1 MESRAVRDRDR
12 DQSKGAS
19 ASRKR
24 GRGSLEGA
32 EEHEGPSPGAGVGP
46 RGVPGSGI
54 GGRVFEDVD
63 AELKKIR
70 DLGVKSGS
78 VPRDQAVAVDFL
90 LEWLQDTVKVC
101 RLELEAYVSSV
112 TGEAPDNLDR
122 VWCRRMSAISAEQIW
137 GTYMDVEM
145 FKRGNLPIP
154 AERREA
160 SCPIAMRHRWSGVSR
175 HLDAFVDDN
184 GLLVWADS
192 KWSWSHAGFW
202 LMLSPPFNTYHP
214 DPPPEGGNTFYFCAC
229 SFKTRVLKKG
239 LG

>member
-70 DLGVKSGS
+70 DLCVKSGS

-90 LEWLQDTVKVC
+90 LEWLHDTVKVC
-101 RLELEAYVSSV
+101 RLELEAYLSSV
-112 TGEAPDNLDR
+112 TGEAPDDWYR
-122 VWCRRMSAISAEQIW
+122 VWSMRLSAMGAEQHW

-160 SCPIAMRHRWSGVSR
+160 SCPIALRNKWWAPELIDSDPV
-175 HLDAFVDDN
+175 VDKD

-192 KWSWSHAGFW
+192 KLSWSHAGSW
-202 LMLSPPFNTYHP
+202 LMLSPPLTHHP
-214 DPPPEGGNTFYFCAC
+214 KPTFTFPL
-229 SFKTRVLKKG
+229 VV
-239 LG
+239 